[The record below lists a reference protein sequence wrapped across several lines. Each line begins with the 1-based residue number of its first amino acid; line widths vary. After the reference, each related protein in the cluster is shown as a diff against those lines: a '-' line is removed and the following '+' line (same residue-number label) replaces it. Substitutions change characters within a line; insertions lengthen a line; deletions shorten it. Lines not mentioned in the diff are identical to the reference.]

1 MIANNL
7 QKINMNEQIYEQN
20 QIENSEPV
28 IEASYDEAS
37 NLDLEPDEANDGKCT
52 NISENNG
59 ECIYGIHIRN
69 KRGVYTVKDHFGS
82 YSIDDQVVVRSSR
95 GKEVATIKYVD
106 LNKMMDRDRDIDVEG
121 ILRLVTEQDL
131 DVEQRNREKEKSAIE
146 IAQKKSDLL
155 KLKMS
160 FVKSEFLF
168 DSGRII
174 FYFLAPQKVDFRELV
189 RLLSREF
196 RTRIELRQIS
206 NREHVALNGA
216 LGACGRQT
224 CCSSFLT
231 KTPKVNVR
239 MVENQRLSKNP
250 SKLNGVCGHLKC
262 CISYE
267 NDFYREAL
275 EGIPRRSSC
284 VGCSSGKKGKV
295 CGTNIF
301 KDEVTI
307 RLEDSTYINVSLEE
321 AKKLPVLEQSSESD
335 ASEYTDA

>member
-1 MIANNL
+1 
-7 QKINMNEQIYEQN
+7 MNEEIQ
-20 QIENSEPV
+20 
-28 IEASYDEAS
+28 
-37 NLDLEPDEANDGKCT
+37 LETET
-52 NISENNG
+52 NHKEVAISEELNTSADPIDSGDDIPLENV
-59 ECIYGIHIRN
+59 CIYGLSIRN
-69 KRGVYTVKDHFGS
+69 KRGVFTVKDE
-82 YSIDDQVVVRSSR
+82 IDKFRSGDQVVVRSCR
-95 GKEVATIKYVD
+95 GKEVATVKYVQ
-106 LNKMMDRDRDIDVEG
+106 LNKMLDRGRELDVKRV
-121 ILRLVTEQDL
+121 LRLVNEQDL
-131 DVEQRNREKEKSAIE
+131 DVERRNREKEKSSIE

-160 FVKSEFLF
+160 FVRSEFLY
-168 DSGRII
+168 DSARII

-206 NREHVALNGA
+206 NREYVGLTGA
-216 LGACGRQT
+216 IGACGRET

-307 RLEDSTYINVSLEE
+307 RLEDSTYMNVSLDE
-321 AKKLPVLEQSSESD
+321 ARNMPVLEQGHEADDSD
-335 ASEYTDA
+335 YQDA

>member
-1 MIANNL
+1 
-7 QKINMNEQIYEQN
+7 MNEEIKFETE
-20 QIENSEPV
+20 IEHTEVALSESV
-28 IEASYDEAS
+28 DDIEKNIESTD
-37 NLDLEPDEANDGKCT
+37 DIPLESA
-52 NISENNG
+52 
-59 ECIYGIHIRN
+59 CIYGLSIRN
-69 KRGVYTVKDHFGS
+69 KRGVFTVKDEFDKFSSG
-82 YSIDDQVVVRSSR
+82 DQVVVRTCR
-95 GKEVATIKYVD
+95 GKEVATVKYVQ
-106 LNKMMDRDRDIDVEG
+106 LNKMLEREREIDIKRV
-121 ILRLVTEQDL
+121 IRLVNEQDL
-131 DVEQRNREKEKSAIE
+131 DAERRNREKEKSAME

-160 FVKSEFLF
+160 FVRSEFLF
-168 DSGRII
+168 DSARII

-206 NREHVALNGA
+206 NREYVGLNGA
-216 LGACGRQT
+216 IGACGRQT

-307 RLEDSTYINVSLEE
+307 RLEDSTYMNVSLEE
-321 AKKLPVLEQSSESD
+321 ARNMPVLEQLHEVEDSD
-335 ASEYTDA
+335 YQDV

>member
-1 MIANNL
+1 
-7 QKINMNEQIYEQN
+7 MNEEITFETE
-20 QIENSEPV
+20 IEHTEVALSESV
-28 IEASYDEAS
+28 D
-37 NLDLEPDEANDGKCT
+37 DLEK
-52 NISENNG
+52 NIKSTDDIPLESAS
-59 ECIYGIHIRN
+59 IYGLSIRN
-69 KRGVYTVKDHFGS
+69 KRGVFTVKDEFDKFSSG
-82 YSIDDQVVVRSSR
+82 DQVVVRTCR
-95 GKEVATIKYVD
+95 GKEVATVKYVQ
-106 LNKMMDRDRDIDVEG
+106 LNKMLEREREIDIKR
-121 ILRLVTEQDL
+121 ILRLVNDQDL
-131 DVEQRNREKEKSAIE
+131 DAERRNREKEKSAME

-160 FVKSEFLF
+160 FVRSEFLF
-168 DSGRII
+168 DSARII

-206 NREHVALNGA
+206 NREYVGLNGA
-216 LGACGRQT
+216 IGACGRQT

-307 RLEDSTYINVSLEE
+307 RLEDSTYVNVSLEE
-321 AKKLPVLEQSSESD
+321 ARNMPVLEQVHEAEDSD
-335 ASEYTDA
+335 HQDV

>member
-1 MIANNL
+1 
-7 QKINMNEQIYEQN
+7 MNEEIHVDTE
-20 QIENSEPV
+20 ENSEATV
-28 IEASYDEAS
+28 TKQIDSQKETNSEHLIEEQRDDFATD
-37 NLDLEPDEANDGKCT
+37 NV
-52 NISENNG
+52 
-59 ECIYGIHIRN
+59 CIYGLSFRN
-69 KRGVYTVKDHFGS
+69 KRGVFTIKDAFDK
-82 YSIDDQVVVRSSR
+82 YSIDDQLVVRTCR
-95 GKEVATIKYVD
+95 GKEVAKVKYVQ
-106 LNKMMDRDRDIDVEG
+106 LNKMLDREREINIKGV
-121 ILRLVTEQDL
+121 LRLVNQEDL
-131 DVEQRNREKEKSAIE
+131 DVERRNREKEKSAIE
-146 IAQKKSDLL
+146 IAQKKSDSL

-160 FVKSEFLF
+160 FVRSEFLF
-168 DSGRII
+168 DSARII

-206 NREHVALNGA
+206 NREYVGLNGA
-216 LGACGRQT
+216 IGACGRQT

-307 RLEDSTYINVSLEE
+307 RLEDSTYMNVSLDE
-321 AKKLPVLEQSSESD
+321 ARNMPVLDQVYETDDSD
-335 ASEYTDA
+335 YQDV

>member
-1 MIANNL
+1 
-7 QKINMNEQIYEQN
+7 MNEEIKFETE
-20 QIENSEPV
+20 IEHTEVALSESV
-28 IEASYDEAS
+28 D
-37 NLDLEPDEANDGKCT
+37 DLEK
-52 NISENNG
+52 NIKSTDDIPLESA
-59 ECIYGIHIRN
+59 CIYGLSIRN
-69 KRGVYTVKDHFGS
+69 KRGVFTVKDEFDKFSSG
-82 YSIDDQVVVRSSR
+82 DKVVVRTCR
-95 GKEVATIKYVD
+95 GKEVATVKYVQ
-106 LNKMMDRDRDIDVEG
+106 LNKMLEREREIDIKR
-121 ILRLVTEQDL
+121 ILRLVNDQDL
-131 DVEQRNREKEKSAIE
+131 DAERRNREKEKSAME

-160 FVKSEFLF
+160 FVRSEFLF
-168 DSGRII
+168 DSARII

-206 NREHVALNGA
+206 NREYVGLNGA
-216 LGACGRQT
+216 IGACGRQT

-307 RLEDSTYINVSLEE
+307 RLEDSTYVNVSLEE
-321 AKKLPVLEQSSESD
+321 ARNMPVLEQVHEAEDSD
-335 ASEYTDA
+335 YQDV

>member
-1 MIANNL
+1 
-7 QKINMNEQIYEQN
+7 MNEEIQHETEIEHTEVALSEQIDNSAEPVDSGN
-20 QIENSEPV
+20 DISIENV
-28 IEASYDEAS
+28 
-37 NLDLEPDEANDGKCT
+37 
-52 NISENNG
+52 
-59 ECIYGIHIRN
+59 CIYGVSIRN
-69 KRGVYTVKDHFGS
+69 KRGVFTVKDEMDKFRSG
-82 YSIDDQVVVRSSR
+82 DQIVVRTCR
-95 GKEVATIKYVD
+95 GKEVATVKYIQ
-106 LNKMMDRDRDIDVEG
+106 LNKMLDRGREIDIKRV
-121 ILRLVTEQDL
+121 LRPVNEQDL
-131 DVEQRNREKEKSAIE
+131 DVERRNREKEKSAME

-155 KLKMS
+155 KLRMS
-160 FVKSEFLF
+160 FVRSEFLY
-168 DSGRII
+168 DSARII

-206 NREHVALNGA
+206 NREYVGLNGA
-216 LGACGRQT
+216 LGACGRET

-307 RLEDSTYINVSLEE
+307 RLEDSTYMNVSLEE
-321 AKKLPVLEQSSESD
+321 ARNMPVLERGHEVDDSD
-335 ASEYTDA
+335 YQDA